1 MPGQR
6 AALRADSNHVAS
18 RHDRLVVT
26 SPAREQ
32 ARRLPTEPGVYR
44 FRDELG
50 RVMYSGRATSLRSR
64 VGSYFTDV
72 RDRPHLVRMVARIGR
87 VEALVC
93 ASVHEACWLERNLH
107 TRSLP
112 RWNRAAAGQEVPHYV
127 RVDMSQATP
136 AVTAVHRPDPQGGL
150 LFGPF
155 LGGWKVRTALSGLH
169 RVLPVSYA
177 GTRMFGS
184 QQDLADIRQVS
195 PADRD
200 RLLQEV
206 TAVLNRDPAAVAR
219 TTALLVVLRDE
230 ASGGQRYEQAKRIQ
244 DEIACIAWITAEQRV
259 ASMDPVDATAA
270 GWSDG
275 LLLRLEIRNGLLDG
289 WRQVACSRT
298 TAERHLAATPP
309 QWTAFAA
316 TNAELAARLRD

>member
-1 MPGQR
+1 M
-6 AALRADSNHVAS
+6 LRADSSHVAS
-18 RHDRLVVT
+18 RQETLLT
-26 SPAREQ
+26 SAARER

-44 FRDELG
+44 FRDDVG
-50 RVMYSGRATSLRSR
+50 RVLYSGRATSLRGR

-112 RWNRAAAGQEVPHYV
+112 RWNQAAAGQEVPHYV
-127 RVDMSQATP
+127 HVDLSPTSP

-169 RVLPVSYA
+169 RVLPLSYA
-177 GTRMFGS
+177 GTRLHAS
-184 QQDLADIRQVS
+184 QQDLAEIRRVS

-200 RLLQEV
+200 RLLHEV
-206 TAVLNRDPAAVAR
+206 TAVLGRDEAAIAR
-219 TTALLVVLRDE
+219 TSALLVALRGE

-244 DEIACIAWITAEQRV
+244 DEIACLAWITAEQRV

-289 WRQVACSRT
+289 WRQLACTRT
-298 TAERHLAATPP
+298 TAGRHLAATPP
-309 QWTAFAA
+309 EWTAFAS
-316 TNAELAARLRD
+316 TNAELAARLRC

>member
-1 MPGQR
+1 M
-6 AALRADSNHVAS
+6 
-18 RHDRLVVT
+18 T

-32 ARRLPTEPGVYR
+32 ARRLPAEPGVYR
-44 FRDELG
+44 FRDDQG

-72 RDRPHLVRMVARIGR
+72 RDRPHLARMVARISR

-107 TRSLP
+107 ARSLP

-127 RVDMSQATP
+127 RVDPSQTTP
-136 AVTAVHRPDPQGGL
+136 AVSAVHRPDAQGGL
-150 LFGPF
+150 LFGPY

-169 RVLPVSYA
+169 RVLPLSYA
-177 GTRMFGS
+177 GTRMHAS
-184 QQDLADIRQVS
+184 AQDLAEIRQVS

-200 RLLQEV
+200 RLLDEV
-206 TAVLNRDPAAVAR
+206 TAVLGRDPAAIAR
-219 TTALLVVLRDE
+219 TTALLVALRDE
-230 ASGGQRYEQAKRIQ
+230 ASTEQRYEQAKRIQ
-244 DEIACIAWITAEQRV
+244 DEIACLEWISAEQRV
-259 ASMDPVDATAA
+259 ASMDPVEATAA
-270 GWSDG
+270 GWAEG

-289 WRQVACSRT
+289 WRQLACARQ

-309 QWTAFAA
+309 GWTAFAT
-316 TNAELAARLRD
+316 TNAELAARLRG